1 MAKIREGMSLRR
13 ASQLV
18 VDQVGFYV
26 CMCVWM
32 GRWRV
37 GRAYGLTDIND
48 TFPFQSNTEQGIVAS
63 YVHNAAAP
71 MMGQAGALVGIKT
84 DASGDKL
91 AQVR

>member
-37 GRAYGLTDIND
+37 GRGYGLTDIND
-48 TFPFQSNTEQGIVAS
+48 TFPLQGIVAS